1 MNVASGT
8 LFVGNEK
15 CRTVSGSTLKLVVVC
30 LLQQE
35 LQLTEV
41 VRQERPAG
49 PHEVQDVLEHLPVP
63 TVR

>member
-1 MNVASGT
+1 MNVASET

-15 CRTVSGSTLKLVVVC
+15 CRSTLKLVVVC

-41 VRQERPAG
+41 VRQERSAR